1 MHVPGTAAQQAFISQ
16 VAPGAIAMQSR
27 YGVPAAV
34 TIAQAIDESGW
45 GQSAL
50 AIRDHNLFGIKG
62 TGPAGADMLPT
73 QEYQNGQYVT
83 VTAPFRVYHNV
94 AESIADHGKLLAT
107 HSVYQH
113 AMADRHHRTP
123 SLPT

>member
-1 MHVPGTAAQQAFISQ
+1 
-16 VAPGAIAMQSR
+16 MQSR

-62 TGPAGADMLPT
+62 TGRPAPT
-73 QEYQNGQYVT
+73 CCRRRST
-83 VTAPFRVYHNV
+83 
-94 AESIADHGKLLAT
+94 
-107 HSVYQH
+107 
-113 AMADRHHRTP
+113 RTG
-123 SLPT
+123 ST